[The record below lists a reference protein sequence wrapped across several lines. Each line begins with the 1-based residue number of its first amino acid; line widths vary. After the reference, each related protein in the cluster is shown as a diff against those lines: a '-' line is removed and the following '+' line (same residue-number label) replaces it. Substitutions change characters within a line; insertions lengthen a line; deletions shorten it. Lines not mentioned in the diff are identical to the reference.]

1 MSAMSRELSGPD
13 TREWMQRFIDLFTQQ
28 REALAELDRRTGD
41 GDFGTNLA
49 SALRQASRRM
59 FEGPS
64 DTASAVFARVSEGFL
79 DTGGTS
85 GPLFGMW
92 FRELAKAMARS
103 ADAGALAA
111 GVAAGAATVQRLGH
125 AQVGDKTMVDAM
137 VPAAEAMTGQDLDAD
152 LAAAAE
158 AARRRGEHPEVASP
172 AGTLQLPGRRRHRR
186 PGPRCRHGGAV
197 LRVRTSL
204 TPSVGVNGSAG
215 PIFCWILSRRPRSML
230 RFRLPQL
237 R

>member
-1 MSAMSRELSGPD
+1 
-13 TREWMQRFIDLFTQQ
+13 MQRFIDLFTQQ

-152 LAAAAE
+152 LAAAA
-158 AARRRGEHPEVASP
+158 RSSTHRRGEHPGVASP

-204 TPSVGVNGSAG
+204 TPSVGVVSAR
-215 PIFCWILSRRPRSML
+215 PTSRL
-230 RFRLPQL
+230 AGLTQCAAG
-237 R
+237 